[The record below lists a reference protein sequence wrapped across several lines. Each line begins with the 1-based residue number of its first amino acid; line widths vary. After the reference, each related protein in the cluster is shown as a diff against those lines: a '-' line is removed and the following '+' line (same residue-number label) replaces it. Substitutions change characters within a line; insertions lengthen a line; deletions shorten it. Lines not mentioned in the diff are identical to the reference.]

1 MAKAKINIEVRRAI
15 RQAQQRIRRAPEFMK
30 NLAKQEGIR
39 LSLRGSP
46 SEIELSYRQAERV
59 NKMKEFTR
67 SGYARWRNELA
78 QDTRLSEKEVD
89 FVLSQIEPREMAFIS
104 NSKLR
109 YGSNPQLDF
118 VLETAIEVKNALF
131 QSIEVMRDELD
142 DVFEIF

>member
-59 NKMKEFTR
+59 NKTKEFTR